1 MKLADMT
8 WAEVREHLKVADAL
22 IVPVGT
28 CEQHGPHLPLGCDTL
43 IAEAFA
49 DRISDATGV
58 PVAPTLAY
66 GVNLPCDLFM
76 SGTAGFSFDGLR
88 LCLGDL
94 LADWRRQGFRR
105 FFLVTT
111 HACATG
117 GFGFA
122 HHEAIKQA
130 ALPSMRDAACEVS
143 VLFPYWTDVAD
154 LLTKQTGVTHAC
166 EVETSLA
173 LHLFP
178 EKVRTH
184 LVKDPGRGLR
194 VEPYRAFPEGVADGP
209 PADDWS
215 GASGFPASATAE
227 KGQRIFARCLEP
239 LIAHVKA
246 SAGSGT
252 LGR

>member
-8 WAEVREHLKVADAL
+8 WTEVREHLRAADAL

-49 DRISDATGV
+49 ECVSDVTGV

-105 FFLVTT
+105 FFIVTA
-111 HACATG
+111 HACASD

-130 ALPSMRDAACEVS
+130 ALPGLRDGACDVS
-143 VLFPYWTDVAD
+143 ILFPYWTDVSD
-154 LLTKQTGVTHAC
+154 LLTTQKGVSHAC

-184 LVKDPGRGLR
+184 LVKDPEQGLR
-194 VEPYRAFPEGVADGP
+194 VERYRAFPEGVAGGP
-209 PADDWS
+209 PAADWS
-215 GASGFPASATAE
+215 GASGFPSCATAE
-227 KGQRIFARCLEP
+227 KGRRIFARCLEP
-239 LIAHVKA
+239 MVAHVKA
-246 SAGSGT
+246 TA
-252 LGR
+252 